1 VHVTERAV
9 RLKLFGGFKASTD
22 GCAVDVKLKRARLL
36 LAYLALAP
44 SGRASREE
52 LMALLWSERGEAQAR
67 QSLRQTVAV
76 IRKAFLARN
85 IDLVQGDAEAVVIDL
100 KNVTSDVAAFRHLAV
115 RNSLE
120 DLESA
125 VGLYAGDFL
134 TSLWVPDLCAEDWIL
149 ARRNELQSS
158 FLRCLGSLLTAYRRL
173 ERLPDVERVATR
185 ILGLDPLDEEAHRG
199 LITVHLARGK
209 RSLAFRQLHHCRES
223 LQRELAVR
231 PSAETEALLR
241 DPVQANIARAE
252 VRAQRIDTVKI
263 SEPTR
268 ARPIGY
274 GSPSVRRKPSLIVTP
289 LEVLGEGTR
298 ADVLAYGL
306 VDDIVVHLSRFSSL
320 FVVPPGPAMSLNLHP
335 VDPGVVGS
343 TLGVRYVLTGSLQV
357 VDDRV
362 RIASMLLDAENGHVV
377 WAEHY
382 DRRLTD
388 FIGVRDDV
396 GRRIAVAASSS
407 ADTAEFER
415 IKLFDTHQL
424 GAWELRALA
433 QRRFL
438 AYTPDQNAEARSL
451 FSRAL
456 QIDPS
461 FVRAQVGLGWTY
473 FEDFSLGW
481 SADPQKSLQKSYE
494 LACGAAAAEPGLY
507 STRCLLSYIHFNRR
521 QYGEAIEECGR
532 ARADNPNDP
541 EVLLHEGHLLS
552 CTGRTET
559 GIDRVEEAI
568 SLDPC
573 HPNWFHYIHGIAAF
587 EAERFETSRMAV
599 NRYIELQH
607 GPFVGLKA
615 SALRVRAA
623 ANAVSGRIEAAR
635 QDADAYLA
643 LKPDFS
649 VSTYVRGMP
658 RQDPISFERMTS
670 ALRTAGF
677 PA

>member
-1 VHVTERAV
+1 MTERAV
-9 RLKLFGGFKASTD
+9 RLNFFGEFRAWAD
-22 GCAVDVKLKRARLL
+22 GGAVDVKLKRARLL
-36 LAYLALAP
+36 LAYLVLAP

-85 IDLVQGDAEAVVIDL
+85 IDLVHGDAEAVVIDL
-100 KNVTSDVAAFRHLAV
+100 KTVTSDVAAFRHLAAK
-115 RNSLE
+115 NSIE
-120 DLESA
+120 DLQSA
-125 VGLYAGDFL
+125 TALYAGDFL
-134 TSLWVPDLCAEDWIL
+134 ASLSVPDLCAEDWML

-158 FLRCLGSLLTAYRRL
+158 FLRCLGSLLSAHRRL

-185 ILGLDPLDEEAHRG
+185 ILELDPLDEEAHRG

-209 RSLAFRQLHHCRES
+209 RSLAFRQLQRCRES

-241 DPVQANIARAE
+241 DAVRANIVHAE
-252 VRAQRIDTVKI
+252 ERAQRIDVVTT
-263 SEPTR
+263 SEPTW
-268 ARPIGY
+268 ARPVDSRNGAQ
-274 GSPSVRRKPSLIVTP
+274 SVRREPSLIVTP

-335 VDPGVVGS
+335 VDPMVVGS
-343 TLGVRYVLTGSLQV
+343 TLGVRYVLTGSLQT

-382 DRRLTD
+382 DRLLTD

-396 GRRIAVAASSS
+396 SRRIAVAASSS

-433 QRRFL
+433 QRQFL
-438 AYTPDQNAEARSL
+438 AYTPDQNVEARSL

-456 QIDPS
+456 EIDPS
-461 FVRAQVGLGWTY
+461 FVRAQVGVGWTH
-473 FEDFSLGW
+473 FEDYSLGW
-481 SADPQKSLQKSYE
+481 SADPQTSLQKSYE
-494 LACGAAAAEPGLY
+494 LACAAAAAEPGLY

-521 QYGEAIEECGR
+521 HYGEAIEECGR

-552 CTGRTET
+552 CTGRTEA
-559 GIDRVEEAI
+559 G
-568 SLDPC
+568 
-573 HPNWFHYIHGIAAF
+573 
-587 EAERFETSRMAV
+587 
-599 NRYIELQH
+599 NR
-607 GPFVGLKA
+607 P
-615 SALRVRAA
+615 
-623 ANAVSGRIEAAR
+623 SGGS
-635 QDADAYLA
+635 D
-643 LKPDFS
+643 
-649 VSTYVRGMP
+649 
-658 RQDPISFERMTS
+658 
-670 ALRTAGF
+670 
-677 PA
+677 